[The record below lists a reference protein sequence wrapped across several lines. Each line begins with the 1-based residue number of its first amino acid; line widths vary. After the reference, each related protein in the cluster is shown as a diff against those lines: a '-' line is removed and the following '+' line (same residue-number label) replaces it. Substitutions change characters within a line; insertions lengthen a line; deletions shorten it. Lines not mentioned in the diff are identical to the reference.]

1 MSRLLILGTNITA
14 NSLHPGVART
24 EVIRYMCGPYQFL
37 LSSLLYVLM
46 PLWWCLSKSLIQS
59 AQTSIYLASDRRL
72 DQVTGK
78 YFR

>member
-1 MSRLLILGTNITA
+1 
-14 NSLHPGVART
+14 
-24 EVIRYMCGPYQFL
+24 MCGDYQFL
-37 LSSLLYVLM
+37 LSGLLYVLM
-46 PLWWCLSKSLIQS
+46 PLWWCLSKNLIQS